1 VFAEEVEET
10 LNFVVH
16 DGIVERGIPKLVL
29 LIQNL
34 LSTLVEVDKD

>member
-1 VFAEEVEET
+1 VLTEEVEET

-16 DGIVERGIPKLVL
+16 DGIVERGIPELVL

-34 LSTLVEVDKD
+34 LSTLVEVNKD